1 MNRVC
6 KALNIKYPIIQGPL
20 AWLTDAKFVAAVTN
34 AGGLGTLGPAAGQNE
49 RFRDPDPVKRH
60 AMTVER
66 MRNEVRKVKKLTA
79 GTFAVNIIPENGGND
94 GHTKPL
100 IKMMIEEGVPAAVYT
115 GSEVYPEIF
124 QMLKDHDIKIIYRA
138 QNPTA
143 SNARAAEENGAD
155 VIVATGF
162 DEGGTL
168 PKQVVG
174 TFSIVRMIVDAVDHT
189 PVLAAGGITDRRA
202 VKAALALGAE
212 GVYCGSVF
220 IASEENRT
228 AAKVKQ
234 AIVNST
240 ADELLLFRTKPAY
253 YRSLP
258 GPFADHLQE
267 LSDQGV
273 SRDEIG
279 KVMGGLYGL
288 KRGMVDG
295 DWDQGYVSL
304 GTGITSIHEI
314 RPVKAI
320 IDDLMAD

>member
-1 MNRVC
+1 
-6 KALNIKYPIIQGPL
+6 
-20 AWLTDAKFVAAVTN
+20 
-34 AGGLGTLGPAAGQNE
+34 
-49 RFRDPDPVKRH
+49 
-60 AMTVER
+60 
-66 MRNEVRKVKKLTA
+66 
-79 GTFAVNIIPENGGND
+79 
-94 GHTKPL
+94 
-100 IKMMIEEGVPAAVYT
+100 
-115 GSEVYPEIF
+115 
-124 QMLKDHDIKIIYRA
+124 
-138 QNPTA
+138 
-143 SNARAAEENGAD
+143 
-155 VIVATGF
+155 
-162 DEGGTL
+162 
-168 PKQVVG
+168 
-174 TFSIVRMIVDAVDHT
+174 MIVDAVNHT

-220 IASEENRT
+220 IASEENRA

-240 ADELLLFRTKPAY
+240 ADDLLLFRTKPAY

-273 SRDEIG
+273 SRDELG

-288 KRGMVDG
+288 KLGMVDG
-295 DWDQGYVSL
+295 DWDHGYVSL

-320 IDDLMAD
+320 IADLMAD

>member
-6 KALNIKYPIIQGPL
+6 KALSIKYPIIQGPL

-34 AGGLGTLGPAAGQNE
+34 AGGLGTLGPAVGQNE
-49 RFRDPDPVKRH
+49 RFRDPDPAKRH

-66 MRNEVRKVKKLTA
+66 MRNEVRKVKKLTT
-79 GTFAVNIIPENGGND
+79 GTFAVNIIPSNGGND

-100 IKMMIEEGVPAAVYT
+100 IKMMIEEGVPAVVYT

-124 QMLKDHDIKIIYRA
+124 QVLKDHDIKIIYRA
-138 QNPTA
+138 LNPTV
-143 SNARAAEENGAD
+143 SNARAAEKNGAD

-174 TFSIVRMIVDAVDHT
+174 TFSIVRMIVDAVNHT

-220 IASEENRT
+220 IASEENRA

-240 ADELLLFRTKPAY
+240 ADDLLLFRTKPAY

-273 SRDEIG
+273 SRDELG

-288 KRGMVDG
+288 KLRMVDG
-295 DWDQGYVSL
+295 DWDHGYVSL

-320 IDDLMAD
+320 IADLMAD